1 MAYWLGIDL
10 GTTYT
15 AAALYRPTVDGP
27 QTHVVPLGSRSPA
40 VPSVLFLAGD
50 GSLVV
55 GEAAER
61 HALTDPDRV
70 VREFKRRIGDEIPL
84 LVDGVPWQAHELAGV
99 LVRWVWQ
106 QVNQRE
112 GELPEAV
119 ALTCPAS
126 WGPHKT
132 SLFEQAVRA
141 NRIAEMTRL
150 GRVQLLSEPQAAAIG
165 YGSREQVEVGAR
177 LAVYDLGGGTFDAA
191 VVRKDSPTAFTLL
204 GRPEGIDRLGGVTFD
219 EMLFEHVCAA
229 AGVPLTQIDPNDPY
243 IVPEV
248 ARLRRECTEAKEALS
263 VDTEATIPVALGGVR
278 QRVRVTRAEF
288 EEMIRPDLDRTIEAL
303 HRALQSAAVDGTQLD
318 AILLVGGSSRIPLVS
333 QLISAEFGQA
343 PAIDTDPK
351 TTVAVG
357 AARFLAPAPVPSKDR
372 VDTDFQLPAVP
383 PERPQMSTMLSSDED
398 STAEPVPHRSRKAV
412 LSAAALVLLLAVGAA
427 RAGCPETRRRAPS
440 VRGGPGDDAECGQ
453 RQFPASRPASL
464 ARSRTA
470 QAGQEL
476 APRPAVPHRRRPA
489 QHTARFCKAASSP
502 TAVPGPTKSTPT
514 TSPAQ
519 SSPAA
524 SAPSP
529 TPTPPQSSFPTP
541 THTHTPPSPSPSPS
555 PVAVAIAEQLIR
567 SVINHRGSGPAAG
580 IPSRLG
586 VRALWWSGLGRVP
599 ARSGGIHTIRG
610 IRRRGRPRP
619 PASDLPGPLS
629 PPGRP
634 AAQRRAR

>member
-1 MAYWLGIDL
+1 MGVLGSARVGRVMTTTYWLGIDL

-15 AAALYRPTVDGP
+15 AAALYRPVVD
-27 QTHVVPLGSRSPA
+27 QLETHVVPLGSRSPA

-84 LVDGVPWQAHELAGV
+84 LVGGVPWQAHELAGV
-99 LVRWVWQ
+99 LVRWVCQ
-106 QVNQRE
+106 RVNQRE
-112 GELPEAV
+112 GELPEGV

-126 WGPHKT
+126 WGPHKA

-141 NRIAEMTRL
+141 TRIGEMTRL
-150 GRVQLLSEPQAAAIG
+150 GRAELLSEPQAAAIG
-165 YGSREQVEVGAR
+165 YASREQVEVGAR

-191 VVRKDSPTAFTLL
+191 VVRKDSPTVFTLL

-219 EMLFEHVCAA
+219 EMLFDHVCAA
-229 AGVPLTQIDPNDPY
+229 AGVPLTQIDPDDPD

-263 VDTEATIPVALGGVR
+263 VDTDVTIPVALGGVR

-303 HRALQSAAVDGTQLD
+303 HRALESATVDGTQLD

-357 AARFLAPAPVPSKDR
+357 AARFLAPAPVPSEDSP
-372 VDTDFQLPAVP
+372 DTDFQLPAVP
-383 PERPQMSTMLSSDED
+383 PERPQMPTMLSSAEV
-398 STAEPVPHRSRKAV
+398 STAEPVRHRSPKAV

-427 RAGCPETRRRAPS
+427 TALGAPKLADELHQSAAAAPGTTRSAGSTPAPGQS
-440 VRGGPGDDAECGQ
+440 VALTGAKPHSPGGPGVGSTTSSPAPPAASSAHGQ
-453 RQFPASRPASL
+453 
-464 ARSRTA
+464 
-470 QAGQEL
+470 GNG
-476 APRPAVPHRRRPA
+476 
-489 QHTARFCKAASSP
+489 KAASSP
-502 TAVPGPTKSTPT
+502 TAVPGPAKSTPP
-514 TSPAQ
+514 TSLAQ
-519 SSPAA
+519 SSLPA

-529 TPTPPQSSFPTP
+529 TPTPAQSSLPTP
-541 THTHTPPSPSPSPS
+541 TPSQSSLPTPTPTYTHRHRPTPTPTPTNSSATS
-555 PVAVAIAEQLIR
+555 
-567 SVINHRGSGPAAG
+567 
-580 IPSRLG
+580 
-586 VRALWWSGLGRVP
+586 
-599 ARSGGIHTIRG
+599 
-610 IRRRGRPRP
+610 
-619 PASDLPGPLS
+619 
-629 PPGRP
+629 
-634 AAQRRAR
+634 

>member
-1 MAYWLGIDL
+1 M
-10 GTTYT
+10 
-15 AAALYRPTVDGP
+15 
-27 QTHVVPLGSRSPA
+27 Q
-40 VPSVLFLAGD
+40 
-50 GSLVV
+50 
-55 GEAAER
+55 
-61 HALTDPDRV
+61 
-70 VREFKRRIGDEIPL
+70 
-84 LVDGVPWQAHELAGV
+84 LAGV

-106 QVNQRE
+106 RVNQRE
-112 GELPEAV
+112 GELPEGV

-126 WGPHKT
+126 WGPHKI

-141 NRIAEMTRL
+141 NRIGEMTRL
-150 GRVQLLSEPQAAAIG
+150 GRAELLSEPQAAAIG

-229 AGVPLTQIDPNDPY
+229 AGVPLTQIDPNDPH

-333 QLISAEFGQA
+333 QLVSAEFGQA

-351 TTVAVG
+351 TTVAIG
-357 AARFLAPAPVPSKDR
+357 AARFLAPTPVPSKDS

-412 LSAAALVLLLAVGAA
+412 LGGGPGSAARRRGG

-440 VRGGPGDDAECGQ
+440 VRGGPGDDAECGHASS
-453 RQFPASRPASL
+453 RPVGGLTGPKPHSTGGSGAGSTTSGPASSATSSAHGQGARPPA
-464 ARSRTA
+464 ARRRYPGRRRA
-470 QAGQEL
+470 RR
-476 APRPAVPHRRRPA
+476 PRPRRKAARQHPPPRRP
-489 QHTARFCKAASSP
+489 HS
-502 TAVPGPTKSTPT
+502 
-514 TSPAQ
+514 
-519 SSPAA
+519 
-524 SAPSP
+524 
-529 TPTPPQSSFPTP
+529 PQSSSPTP
-541 THTHTPPSPSPSPS
+541 THTHRRRQRHRRRPRRRRRRHRRRRRRRHRRAAHPQCHKSPGIWACRRNRIPPG
-555 PVAVAIAEQLIR
+555 R
-567 SVINHRGSGPAAG
+567 SCPLV
-580 IPSRLG
+580 
-586 VRALWWSGLGRVP
+586 VRAGPCSRRYPGE
-599 ARSGGIHTIRG
+599 IHTIHGSGVEVGRDRQPAILQVRLLRLGGAQLSAERG
-610 IRRRGRPRP
+610 ELLVIGRVGGQLGGQLR
-619 PASDLPGPLS
+619 LPG
-629 PPGRP
+629 R
-634 AAQRRAR
+634 